1 MRRLLFFSFFLAV
14 FVVSHSQ
21 VDSTIN
27 ALKDTIK
34 EKVID
39 ESIPKKTIYDK
50 FMYPHRWY
58 VKQLLKEKSP
68 AFDTTYIKNNKRRLT
83 LAIPVSKK
91 FYSFSIIDLDKKKR
105 LIFSPNNYYHVGIN
119 FSNIILTFGFVPGIK
134 FGAKEGHGK
143 TKTIDIQATV
153 IGKRVITD
161 LNYQAYRGF
170 YVYNTRDY
178 KINELN
184 PDTIVIRPDVN
195 ITSFGV
201 NSIYVFN
208 NKNYSLRGAFSFTD
222 IQLKSAGSFLAG
234 IYHSHLAYFS
244 NDSTFVRH
252 PFMNDFSPLLSEINQ
267 ISQISAGVMGGYGYT
282 FVYKRISLS
291 MALTI
296 GAGGQKTYYKKMD
309 GHNESFRINLLT
321 SINAKSALR
330 YDNRNYF
337 VGLLATY
344 DNSFA
349 FNTRVMNVSRY
360 LGRMVAF
367 VGYRFDATKQ
377 ERKVL
382 KWLKLIDYN

>member
-1 MRRLLFFSFFLAV
+1 
-14 FVVSHSQ
+14 
-21 VDSTIN
+21 
-27 ALKDTIK
+27 
-34 EKVID
+34 
-39 ESIPKKTIYDK
+39 
-50 FMYPHRWY
+50 MYPHRWY
-58 VKQLLKEKSP
+58 VKQLLKNKPS
-68 AFDTTYIKNNKRRLT
+68 AFDTSYIKNNKRRLT

-91 FYSFSIIDLDKKKR
+91 FYSFSIVDLEMKKR
-105 LIFSPNNYYHVGIN
+105 LIFSPNNYYHIGIN

-134 FGAKEGHGK
+134 FGAKDGYGK
-143 TKTIDIQATV
+143 TKTIDIQATA

-161 LNYQAYRGF
+161 LNYQTYRGF
-170 YVYNTRDY
+170 YVYNTKDY
-178 KINELN
+178 RISELN
-184 PDTIVIRPDVN
+184 PDTIVVRPDVN

-208 NKNYSLRGAFSFTD
+208 NRKYSLRGAFSFTD

-244 NDSTFVRH
+244 NDSTFLRY
-252 PFMNDFSPLLSEINQ
+252 PFMNNFSPLLSEINQ
-267 ISQISAGVMGGYGYT
+267 ISQISAGVMGGYAYT
-282 FVYKRISLS
+282 FVYKKISLS

-309 GHNESFRINLLT
+309 GQNESFRINLLT
-321 SINAKSALR
+321 SINGKSALR
-330 YDNRNYF
+330 YDNQNYF
-337 VGLLATY
+337 VGLLAAY

-349 FNTRVMNVSRY
+349 FNTRIMNVDRY

-367 VGYRFDATKQ
+367 VGYRFDASKQ